1 MIKKII
7 PLAALLLSG
16 SAIAQIGIGTEYP
29 ASSAQLDIV
38 SSNKGVLLPRIE
50 LKASDDRSSI
60 KGNLVESLLVYH
72 TGNTNL
78 VAGFYYWK
86 EDRWSQLVSTDTYI
100 DRKNN
105 TFTIGVNP
113 TKNGEESLIITDTEN
128 HRVYLSVAAIANN
141 STFIENLGDNIEF
154 KQIINDNSIVSTLN
168 LSDSSVNSDEVIA
181 GFTFNNGKSLNSIQ
195 FAETLTAMA
204 KGTDLNGLIEY
215 YFIDETGNRDNVIIQ
230 VTQDIITDFEKI
242 INDTTVNNLLKQF
255 ISTATGDVSVVRNA
269 TGDVVISTSTHTF
282 NLSEE
287 IRNKE
292 TNTTLTSVVSG
303 VYVYKNEE
311 TIKNNGTG
319 ITINVVSDV
328 QNNFQEIINKKEVQ
342 EILNQ
347 YITGQVEDNV
357 TYKNGKF
364 YVTVKNSNGYET
376 IEITFEELVLDT
388 GKTLTTDG
396 VIGISTNGGTVSNSL
411 EKSVLKPMT
420 LSLAKDMVTT
430 AHIKN
435 RTLLPEDLA
444 STDPRK
450 VLVTDSQG
458 EAYWMDRN
466 EITTD
471 IRVTNGLNKENNQ
484 IQLGGVLT
492 KATDITVSEVNYL
505 AIKNLTKGSGTIEDQ
520 VVVMDSNG
528 VLKQV
533 NTAMPRY
540 FYMPSTSIPTHDE
553 LTGIPLSGVV
563 QVNLYEIYKEQYGF
577 TNATNQ
583 VSSNPSS
590 TLPIYLANRLDYF
603 ITYYDKEVFTNVSI
617 SSSGVLQYT
626 IDPTSYATSKTYMN
640 IVLKVKE

>member
-7 PLAALLLSG
+7 PLVALLVSG
-16 SAIAQIGIGTEYP
+16 AAIAQIGIGTEYP
-29 ASSAQLDIV
+29 TSSAQLDIV

-50 LKASDDRSSI
+50 LKTKDDQSSI

-72 TGNTNL
+72 TGNSNL

-86 EDRWSQLVSTDTYI
+86 DNVWSQLVSTDTFI

-105 TFTIGVNP
+105 TFTIGANP

-128 HRVYLSVAAIANN
+128 HKVYLAVAAIANN
-141 STFIENLGDNIEF
+141 STFIENLGDNNEF
-154 KQIINDNSIVSTLN
+154 KQIVNTNSVVSTLTIT
-168 LSDSSVNSDEVIA
+168 DSTVNSDEVIA
-181 GFTFNNGKSLNSIQ
+181 GFTFNNGKNLNSIQ

-204 KGTDLNGLIEY
+204 KGRDLQGLTEY
-215 YFIDETGNRDNVIIQ
+215 YFIDETGNRDDVIIQ

-242 INDTTVNNLLKQF
+242 INDATVNNLLKQF

-269 TGDVVISTSTHTF
+269 SGDVVITTSTHTF
-282 NLSEE
+282 NLSDE
-287 IRNKE
+287 IRNIE
-292 TNTTLTSVVSG
+292 TNTTLTSAGAG
-303 VYVYKNEE
+303 VYVYKNEAA
-311 TIKNNGTG
+311 IKNNGTG
-319 ITINVVSDV
+319 ITINIVSDV

-364 YVTVKNSNGYET
+364 YVTVKNGNVYET
-376 IEITFEELVLDT
+376 TEITFEELVQDT

-396 VIGISTNGGTVSNSL
+396 VIGISTGGGAISNRL
-411 EKSVLKPMT
+411 EKSVLKSMT
-420 LSLAKDMVTT
+420 LALNDDMVTT

-444 STDPRK
+444 STDPKK
-450 VLVTDSQG
+450 VLVTDHQG
-458 EAYWMDRN
+458 DPFWMDRN

-471 IRVTNGLNKENNQ
+471 IAVNNGLNKDNNQ

-492 KATDITVSEVNYL
+492 KATDITVSEINYL
-505 AIKNLTKGSGTIEDQ
+505 AIKNLTKGTGTISDQ
-520 VVVMDSNG
+520 VMVVDADG
-528 VLKQV
+528 VLKKV
-533 NTAMPRY
+533 NAVMPRY

-553 LTGIPLSGVV
+553 LTGIPLTGVI
-563 QVNLYEIYKEQYGF
+563 QVNLYDIYKEQYGF
-577 TNATNQ
+577 TNAANQ
-583 VSSNPSS
+583 VSSNPAS
-590 TLPIYLANRLDYF
+590 TLPVYLANQLDYF
-603 ITYYDKEVFTNVSI
+603 VTYYDNEVFTNVAI
-617 SSSGVLQYT
+617 SSSGVLQYK
-626 IDPTSYATSKTYMN
+626 INPASYATSKTYMN